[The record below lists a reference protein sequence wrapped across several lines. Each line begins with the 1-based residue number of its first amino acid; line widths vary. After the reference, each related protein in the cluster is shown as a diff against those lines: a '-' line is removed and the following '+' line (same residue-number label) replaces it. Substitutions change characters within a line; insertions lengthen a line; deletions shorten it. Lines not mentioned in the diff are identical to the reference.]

1 MEDRPRSNGCKCF
14 KSLPRPPRLVLKP
27 KTLWC
32 MKHGF
37 SPFSWLGHVF
47 QVGIYSTRFWW
58 EHITR
63 AWWHNDWVRW
73 EIHINYIYI
82 YIQCMY
88 NVYNIY
94 IYINIIYIYY
104 IYTLQIQN
112 RSFSRFCSNTR
123 GLHTKP
129 EVFQNLI
136 IFEVWLL
143 FWIPCW
149 IKSACWCVFF
159 PGKTHRFC
167 MSDTV
172 GHELAGTTTLATPST
187 FQKVMCFL
195 PMPLHESR
203 SNRWK
208 SSEISTI

>member
-1 MEDRPRSNGCKCF
+1 MRRTQAWDARKQRPHCTSRCRGLGISWKMPWISYLWNIHRNIYKYLLVYLYPTYIVMEYLGMWFYLN
-14 KSLPRPPRLVLKP
+14 
-27 KTLWC
+27 LWIID
-32 MKHGF
+32 
-37 SPFSWLGHVF
+37 L
-47 QVGIYSTRFWW
+47 
-58 EHITR
+58 
-63 AWWHNDWVRW
+63 
-73 EIHINYIYI
+73 YIYT
-82 YIQCMY
+82 
-88 NVYNIY
+88 
-94 IYINIIYIYY
+94 
-104 IYTLQIQN
+104 YTLQIQN
-112 RSFSRFCSNTR
+112 RSFSRVCSNTR

-195 PMPLHESR
+195 PMPLHKSR